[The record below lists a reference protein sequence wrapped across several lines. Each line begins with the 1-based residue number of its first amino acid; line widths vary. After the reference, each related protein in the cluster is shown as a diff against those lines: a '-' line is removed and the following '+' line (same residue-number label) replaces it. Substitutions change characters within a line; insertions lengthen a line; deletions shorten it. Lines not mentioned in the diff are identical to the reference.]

1 MVEKLHCPVYVH
13 VMGIDM
19 GLKWA
24 KEKEQAG
31 LHPSCRADSLAE
43 APYQG
48 MLSAE
53 DNCACAYPYVIQG
66 IPQLPPVP
74 LKSCS
79 SYQAASLPW
88 VC

>member
-1 MVEKLHCPVYVH
+1 MVEKLHCPVHVH
-13 VMGIDM
+13 GMGIDM

-31 LHPSCRADSLAE
+31 LHPSCLADSLAE

-53 DNCACAYPYVIQG
+53 DNCACAYPYVFRG
-66 IPQLPPVP
+66 YPSP
-74 LKSCS
+74 LKVL
-79 SYQAASLPW
+79 QLLPSGIFALG
-88 VC
+88 VLV